1 MQDQAHPET
10 WWAQFPPSSDRF
22 DPAYLVDGLG
32 DLIIRK
38 VSAPLLRQEVKIATD
53 VVVRGLNRPGN
64 AELAGL
70 ASAAATRLATTLE
83 RMAERSTGSIS
94 TVEAA
99 AMSHA
104 LHGRYA
110 RAATEAESFVG
121 TQPLLRVFLAAL
133 RLERFDIPLALRLLE
148 ADRAPEE
155 AVRSG
160 LLIGRYSWWPSWLLH
175 IVTERAL
182 AGTLD
187 EETIAALDRCAYAD
201 LSPFQARLARRL
213 LSGEAGLL
221 ATAAERLEGLG
232 EREAADR
239 LRDGDLNAVA
249 LAARLVP
256 R

>member
-1 MQDQAHPET
+1 VQEQAHPEE
-10 WWAQFPPSSDRF
+10 WWAQFPAASARF
-22 DPAYLVDGLG
+22 DAAYLVDGLG
-32 DLIIRK
+32 DLISPKIT
-38 VSAPLLRQEVKIATD
+38 APLLRQEVKIATD
-53 VVVRGLNRPGN
+53 VVVRALNRPGN
-64 AELAGL
+64 DDLAGL
-70 ASAAATRLATTLE
+70 AAAAATRLSGTLE
-83 RMAERSTGSIS
+83 RMDQRSTGTLS
-94 TVEAA
+94 TAEAT

-104 LHGRYA
+104 LHGRPA
-110 RAATEAESFVG
+110 RAAAEAEPFVG
-121 TQPLLRVFLAAL
+121 TPLLLRLFLAAL

-148 ADRAPEE
+148 AGRDPDE

-187 EETIAALDRCAYAD
+187 DDTIAALDRCAYAD
-201 LSPFQARLARRL
+201 LSPFQARLARRM
-213 LSGEAGLL
+213 LSGETGLIS
-221 ATAAERLEGLG
+221 TAAERLEGLG
-232 EREAADR
+232 ERETADR

>member
-1 MQDQAHPET
+1 VHPET
-10 WWAQFPPSSDRF
+10 WWAAFPATSPRF

-32 DLIIRK
+32 DLITRK
-38 VSAPLLRQEVKIATD
+38 IAAPLLRQEVTIATD
-53 VVVRGLNRPGN
+53 MVVRALNRPGN

-70 ASAAATRLATTLE
+70 AAAAADRLTGTLA
-83 RMAERSTGSIS
+83 RFAERSTGSIS

-99 AMSHA
+99 AMEHA

-110 RAATEAESFVG
+110 RAAAEAEPFVG
-121 TQPLLRVFLAAL
+121 TVPLLRLFLTSL

-148 ADRAPEE
+148 AGRDPDE

-160 LLIGRYSWWPSWLLH
+160 LLIGRYSWWPAWLLH
-175 IVTERAL
+175 VVTERAL

-187 EETIAALDRCAYAD
+187 DGTVAALDRLAYAE

-213 LSGEAGLL
+213 LSGETGLIE
-221 ATAAERLEGLG
+221 AAAERLEGLG
-232 EREAADR
+232 EPEAAER
-239 LRDGDLNAVA
+239 LRDGDLTAVA